1 MNDSNRILTTYR
13 PLDGTDQ
20 LEEEW
25 LKAREQV
32 FKFYLSC
39 FTFSQVLL
47 LSGLESPERIDNDS
61 IQLIVQHAHRG
72 KHEEIQLGLCS
83 VYISINNQ
91 GQFQLN

>member
-32 FKFYLSC
+32 FKRYLN
-39 FTFSQVLL
+39 FITFS
-47 LSGLESPERIDNDS
+47 
-61 IQLIVQHAHRG
+61 
-72 KHEEIQLGLCS
+72 
-83 VYISINNQ
+83 
-91 GQFQLN
+91 